1 MLRSAAA
8 VARRASLSTLAF
20 TSRSLEQWGDP
31 CSKMAGL
38 EGALLGAGNPL
49 LDLSAVVDEALL
61 TKYGVSATKMH

>member
-8 VARRASLSTLAF
+8 VARRAGMSTLAF
-20 TSRSLEQWGDP
+20 TSRSLEQWGDL
-31 CSKMAGL
+31 CSTMAGL

-61 TKYGVSATKMH
+61 KKYDVSDASMH